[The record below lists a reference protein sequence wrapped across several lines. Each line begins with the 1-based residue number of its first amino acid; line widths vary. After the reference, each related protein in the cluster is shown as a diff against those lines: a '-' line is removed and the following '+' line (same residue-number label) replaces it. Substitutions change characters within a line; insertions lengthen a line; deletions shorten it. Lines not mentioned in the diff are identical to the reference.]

1 MKNRRFTAEFK
12 RDAARMLII
21 DGVRA
26 QELSKQLGVR
36 ASQLYLWKNKYL
48 EEFGVTDP
56 KGGGS
61 PKAMAAE
68 IEELRK
74 QLAQSQRMNQIL
86 KKTVSYF
93 SKDEE

>member
-12 RDAARMLII
+12 REAARMLIV

-26 QELSKQLGVR
+26 QELSEQLGVR
-36 ASQLYLWKNKYL
+36 ASLLYVWKNKYL
-48 EEFGVTDP
+48 EEFEEGAPETSR
-56 KGGGS
+56 S
-61 PKAMAAE
+61 PKAMATE

-74 QLAQSQRMNQIL
+74 QLAKSQRMNQIL